1 MTRLTAPIFLALP
14 IMLVNTA
21 ALAQPGLDCLDQR
34 FRPSFEPRSLEFGV
48 DVAISDEHLLVVDR
62 FSQALI
68 YTYRRDASGAWVLSQ
83 TVPGGGGGDVVL
95 DGDRF
100 MTGEPRIDPDGGALI
115 YEFDGNEWN
124 EVAELPIGPGRS
136 SPWGEHVSF
145 TVGRAAIGN
154 AGEDVV
160 IFRDAGGDQWEFVEE
175 IMSPDSPDERS
186 DFGDALAMDERFLFV
201 GAPGEDI
208 TGGQNGAIYVYEWGV
223 GGRPMLMQKIEPE
236 PEDFGPR
243 LGTSLALQGNTLV
256 AGAWAYERDD
266 TFAGAAY
273 IYEYDGA
280 QWSLRHRIVGES
292 APPTATFG
300 WDVSIDGGVVA
311 VGAITDFVP
320 GASGVGAAYLYRQA
334 NGGPWTHTATIA
346 PAVSARDY
354 GESLNLGGGQ
364 LAIGASESFVG
375 GFEHGLAEVYDL
387 DCLICTP
394 DLDADGVLTVFDFLA
409 FFNLFQD
416 GDARADFDGDG
427 ELTIFDFLAFQTA
440 FDAGCP

>member
-1 MTRLTAPIFLALP
+1 MPTFLALP
-14 IMLVNTA
+14 LMMVNAA
-21 ALAQPGLDCLDQR
+21 ALSQPGLDCLDQR
-34 FRPSFEPRSLEFGV
+34 FRPAFEPRDLEFGS
-48 DVAISDEHLLVVDR
+48 DVAINDEHLLVVDR

-100 MTGEPRIDPDGGALI
+100 MTGEPRVDPDGGALI
-115 YEFDGNEWN
+115 YAFDGNQWN

-160 IFRDAGGDQWEFVEE
+160 IFRDTGGDQWEFVEE

-201 GAPGEDI
+201 GAPGEDL
-208 TGGQNGAIYVYEWGV
+208 TGNQNGAIYVYEWGPD
-223 GGRPMLMQKIEPE
+223 GRPVLVQKLVPE
-236 PEDFGPR
+236 PADVGPR
-243 LGTSLALQGNTLV
+243 LGTALALQGDTLV
-256 AGAWAYERDD
+256 AGARSLDTPDFDNLGCAFVYELL
-266 TFAGAAY
+266 
-273 IYEYDGA
+273 DG
-280 QWSLRHRIVGES
+280 QWVLQERLLPEPPGRRIQ
-292 APPTATFG
+292 AG
-300 WDVSIDGGVVA
+300 WDVALDGDVIA
-311 VGAITDFVP
+311 MGAISQFID
-320 GASGVGAAYLYRQA
+320 GASGVGAAHVFRKRIA
-334 NGGPWTHTATIA
+334 GSWKHAAVIA
-346 PAVSARDY
+346 PGVSAVSYAQ
-354 GESLNLGGGQ
+354 SVNLGAGQ
-364 LAIGASESFVG
+364 LAVGASDSFFE

-394 DLDADGVLTVFDFLA
+394 DLDADGVLTVFDFLV